1 MQASPLLRAHR
12 RVLIAKRLHDQALKS
27 LVPGLESSYRRL
39 SKACWRR
46 SKFDPRG
53 CGRKLGLVKRR
64 FPGFGDARQGCE
76 HQGKL

>member
-46 SKFDPRG
+46 SKFDP
-53 CGRKLGLVKRR
+53 
-64 FPGFGDARQGCE
+64 PGVRQKTWTG
-76 HQGKL
+76 

>member
-39 SKACWRR
+39 SKADQVLAIA
-46 SKFDPRG
+46 KEQY
-53 CGRKLGLVKRR
+53 LQL
-64 FPGFGDARQGCE
+64 ARQGLDE
-76 HQGKL
+76 RRRSPD

>member
-46 SKFDPRG
+46 SKFDPPCRLNFDPG
-53 CGRKLGLVKRR
+53 LGAGIV
-64 FPGFGDARQGCE
+64 
-76 HQGKL
+76 